1 MKRNLSET
9 ISCCDEIQLHATR
22 SLLKRRRTNLDE
34 PIKACATHRVRFATP
49 LVQSTEIAAVVHQ
62 VEKEIDEPIKA
73 CASTHRVRFATP
85 LVQRTEIPAV
95 IDQVEKEIDEPKI
108 DEPIKACA
116 THRVRFATP
125 LVQRTEI
132 PAVIDQVEKER
143 LFYSKI
149 DFARFALK
157 ERVRRD
163 ALVLTVTLYREQR
176 TRIRRGLNA
185 IPATSVLMMYHKV
198 LSRTEDISSML
209 EKGTRSQKY
218 QWQRGRD
225 KQSRRDE
232 KESCISKLE
241 SRIVVARCA

>member
-1 MKRNLSET
+1 MPSCLSTQPHPSKTRSSKMKRTLSET
-9 ISCCDEIQLHATR
+9 ISCCDEIQLHVT

-34 PIKACATHRVRFATP
+34 PIKACSTHGVRFATP
-49 LVQSTEIAAVVHQ
+49 LVQRTDIPAVIDRVG
-62 VEKEIDEPIKA
+62 KEIGEPIKA
-73 CASTHRVRFATP
+73 CATLRVRFATP
-85 LVQRTEIPAV
+85 LVQRTEIPA
-95 IDQVEKEIDEPKI
+95 
-108 DEPIKACA
+108 
-116 THRVRFATP
+116 
-125 LVQRTEI
+125 L
-132 PAVIDQVEKER
+132 IDQVEKER

-176 TRIRRGLNA
+176 TRIRRGLNV
-185 IPATSVLMMYHKV
+185 IPANSVLMMYHKV

-209 EKGTRSQKY
+209 EKGTISQKCR
-218 QWQRGRD
+218 WQRRD

-241 SRIVVARCA
+241 NRTEVARCA

>member
-1 MKRNLSET
+1 
-9 ISCCDEIQLHATR
+9 
-22 SLLKRRRTNLDE
+22 
-34 PIKACATHRVRFATP
+34 
-49 LVQSTEIAAVVHQ
+49 
-62 VEKEIDEPIKA
+62 
-73 CASTHRVRFATP
+73 
-85 LVQRTEIPAV
+85 
-95 IDQVEKEIDEPKI
+95 
-108 DEPIKACA
+108 
-116 THRVRFATP
+116 

-176 TRIRRGLNA
+176 TRIRRGSNA

-218 QWQRGRD
+218 QWQLRD

-232 KESCISKLE
+232 KASCISKLE

>member
-1 MKRNLSET
+1 
-9 ISCCDEIQLHATR
+9 
-22 SLLKRRRTNLDE
+22 
-34 PIKACATHRVRFATP
+34 
-49 LVQSTEIAAVVHQ
+49 LV
-62 VEKEIDEPIKA
+62 K
-73 CASTHRVRFATP
+73 
-85 LVQRTEIPAV
+85 RTEIPTV
-95 IDQVEKEIDEPKI
+95 IDQVEKEI

-125 LVQRTEI
+125 LAQRTEI
-132 PAVIDQVEKER
+132 PAVIEQVEKER

-176 TRIRRGLNA
+176 TRMRRGSNV

-198 LSRTEDISSML
+198 NSRTEDISSML

-218 QWQRGRD
+218 RWQRRD